1 MSTLSWVHFFFVPCW
16 TLKWLS
22 YKTLMSI
29 FCWDCQGTH
38 CIIMQ
43 PVLFI
48 QSVKSRQGT
57 LDSAIGALSHPSLSW
72 TVLTITMI
80 DGWVISTAHLFS
92 SLLAQTRPNHLLRSC
107 THSCCSILTDLAHI
121 FFRNFPFSVFFMHLR
136 SDSVSKFFMDTWLSK
151 SAIYISLLWCLF
163 LLAKIYHIK
172 KCWMHF

>member
-1 MSTLSWVHFFFVPCW
+1 MQESFIGKFPHPRKFALSLITLYWVTVICEFQLMACHSCVAVHVNLELSAFFFVPCW

-43 PVLFI
+43 SVLFI

-92 SLLAQTRPNHLLRSC
+92 SLLAQTHYAQITS
-107 THSCCSILTDLAHI
+107 SDLAPI
-121 FFRNFPFSVFFMHLR
+121 LAA
-136 SDSVSKFFMDTWLSK
+136 VS
-151 SAIYISLLWCLF
+151 
-163 LLAKIYHIK
+163 
-172 KCWMHF
+172 